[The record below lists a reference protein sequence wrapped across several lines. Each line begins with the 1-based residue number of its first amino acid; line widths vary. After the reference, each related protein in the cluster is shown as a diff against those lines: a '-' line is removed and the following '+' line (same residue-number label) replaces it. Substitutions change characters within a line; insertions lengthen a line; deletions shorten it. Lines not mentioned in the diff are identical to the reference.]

1 MLFISLFAS
10 LSFGMLA
17 VKSCLRKDSKL
28 ISESETTI
36 GSTFEIFNW
45 EKDPEP
51 KKLRMDMATM
61 INRNDED
68 QQMKLLQFIKDR
80 FEQMELRLDKI
91 LSHFWPDC
99 ISHFKCTNNWSFY
112 VRLFFGYYVWTV
124 RLYVVDQSRCE
135 FMWSVQSFISEFLS
149 SLCCP
154 LFSLILHFNMHI
166 PNSCFL
172 DIIWS
177 KYFWKFWISSKIFV
191 DVLSL
196 VQQKWNVDEKTAARR
211 V

>member
-80 FEQMELRLDKI
+80 FEQMA
-91 LSHFWPDC
+91 S
-99 ISHFKCTNNWSFY
+99 
-112 VRLFFGYYVWTV
+112 YVWTKFYPIFDPIASHISNV
-124 RLYVVDQSRCE
+124 RITGR
-135 FMWSVQSFISEFLS
+135 FMYGYFLGTM
-149 SLCCP
+149 
-154 LFSLILHFNMHI
+154 FGQYAYMWLINRDV
-166 PNSCFL
+166 NSCDLFKAL
-172 DIIWS
+172 FQNFCLLCVVL
-177 KYFWKFWISSKIFV
+177 YF
-191 DVLSL
+191 
-196 VQQKWNVDEKTAARR
+196 R
-211 V
+211 